1 MLLQVVRVE
10 AVASQAGPVDV
21 SALSKPAQQSMEQ
34 QQAAK
39 AARHGPQDAAARRAQ
54 ATRWATHAVSC
65 CLSATGHQPPVGAL
79 DIGLRSVHLDLGCPR
94 LHVGYCW

>member
-1 MLLQVVRVE
+1 VE
-10 AVASQAGPVDV
+10 ALASQAGPVEV

-54 ATRWATHAVSC
+54 ATR
-65 CLSATGHQPPVGAL
+65 
-79 DIGLRSVHLDLGCPR
+79 
-94 LHVGYCW
+94 